1 MTKKLHLADFY
12 PKSKLKVKETMI
24 DKPKF
29 PFIDGHSHLQ
39 LIGGN
44 WMEQPVEDL
53 LAMMDKLNVRAIVD
67 LDGMVNDRILFAH
80 IKRFKEKAPHRFYH
94 MGGVDWAKWEEKGDD
109 FGKWAAKHLEEQV
122 KMGASGIK
130 IWKNLGL
137 HVRDQNKKLIKVDD
151 PRLDPIFE
159 AAASLGVPVYMHI
172 SDPVAFFDP
181 LDRFNERWEE
191 LNMRPDRSFVGPQFP
206 SFEEVIEQFANR
218 IRRHKKTVFVGCHVA
233 GYAENLAWVSALLDE
248 CPHFNIDISGR
259 IGELGRQPYTTRKF
273 FLKHSNRIIFGTDRL
288 PNLEW
293 YRIYARFLETDD
305 EYFNYFPVFPPKQG
319 RWFIYGIY
327 LPDDVLKKIYSENIL
342 NIFSS
347 R

>member
-1 MTKKLHLADFY
+1 METKNMTKKLHLADFY

-172 SDPVAFFDP
+172 
-181 LDRFNERWEE
+181 R
-191 LNMRPDRSFVGPQFP
+191 
-206 SFEEVIEQFANR
+206 
-218 IRRHKKTVFVGCHVA
+218 KKK
-233 GYAENLAWVSALLDE
+233 
-248 CPHFNIDISGR
+248 
-259 IGELGRQPYTTRKF
+259 Q
-273 FLKHSNRIIFGTDRL
+273 LK
-288 PNLEW
+288 
-293 YRIYARFLETDD
+293 
-305 EYFNYFPVFPPKQG
+305 
-319 RWFIYGIY
+319 
-327 LPDDVLKKIYSENIL
+327 
-342 NIFSS
+342 
-347 R
+347 